1 MHFSQDSRLEPLD
14 DTTKQIIGV
23 LLDTKTELN
32 LHTEQ
37 ILDKQTESDLRAA
50 ERHDELVSLLRV
62 AIANKGLPRGDVTDS
77 VVVKAR
83 LEDNEN
89 AIPYSVWFESIRDR
103 EKAIQEAYTN
113 TFKWVWCDPPG
124 FTKPWSNFVFLF
136 ETGSGAYWITGKAG
150 SRKSTMM
157 KYINQSE

>member
-113 TFKWVWCDPPG
+113 TFKWVWCDPQVSQSHG
-124 FTKPWSNFVFLF
+124 AILSFCLRQGQARTGLLAKPVQ
-136 ETGSGAYWITGKAG
+136 GRAP
-150 SRKSTMM
+150 
-157 KYINQSE
+157 